1 MVVPNQ
7 SSCTGPAGYQQ
18 NPLGIDIFWPYSFD
32 PDTALTDFHA
42 GPVKR
47 EKPHSG
53 TISVDENL
61 KGAKNIQG
69 FKPVEYDNIDIQAH
83 LNDPLI
89 KSQALT
95 PSPPEPP
102 PPVEGDGTIC

>member
-1 MVVPNQ
+1 M
-7 SSCTGPAGYQQ
+7 
-18 NPLGIDIFWPYSFD
+18 GIDIFWPYSFD

-53 TISVDENL
+53 TISIDENL

-69 FKPVEYDNIDIQAH
+69 FKPVEYDDIDIQTH
-83 LNDPLI
+83 LIEHPPLRSLYV
-89 KSQALT
+89 KADS
-95 PSPPEPP
+95 
-102 PPVEGDGTIC
+102 ICTNMDSG